1 MKINNI
7 CNLCNEDNDKDN
19 FLCSNCGFYLD
30 MTIDIN
36 EAGLPEIK

>member
-1 MKINNI
+1 MKTNNI
-7 CNLCNEDNDKDN
+7 CNLCNETNDKDN

-36 EAGLPEIK
+36 ESGLPEIN